1 MLCAYPRDAYN
12 KTYDSTIRKDKTI
25 MLQVQGPVKYDKD
38 LKLLGYAG
46 PLVAFVKLFEDAA
59 LLVAF
64 VKLFESIECCIR
76 EDDRD

>member
-38 LKLLGYAG
+38 LKLL
-46 PLVAFVKLFEDAA
+46 EDDA

-64 VKLFESIECCIR
+64 VKFL
-76 EDDRD
+76 EDDALHVVQLGC